1 MNRLALLL
9 AIAVVGA
16 GRLAMAAGGGNES
29 ARPDFSG
36 VWFPD
41 AKASGRWPT
50 DRPFTPAF
58 AAVRDQWM
66 KTYTPID
73 LTRDDENTSCIAYT
87 LPYVMTTITQ
97 YPFEI
102 VQTPRRIYLLTEVFG
117 QVRRIDIDATA
128 RGDQLPSRMGISR
141 GHWEGAELVVETTHI
156 LPLHTGHR
164 FPSSPAQRVVER
176 FSLADDG
183 KSPKR
188 MHVEVKVIDPL
199 VYSEPIVVRMV
210 YDPAP
215 PGEEPGEYI
224 CGQDLWDQH
233 MDGSTSRIPWR

>member
-1 MNRLALLL
+1 MKHRVLKLAFALFAVARIPL
-9 AIAVVGA
+9 AQTAD
-16 GRLAMAAGGGNES
+16 MAH
-29 ARPDFSG
+29 PDLSG

-50 DRPFTPAF
+50 ERPFT
-58 AAVRDQWM
+58 AAMAAAREQWS

-73 LTRDDENTSCIAYT
+73 LTRDDENTSCIPYT

-102 VQTPRRIYLLTEVFG
+102 VSTPKRIYQFTEVFG
-117 QVRRIDIDATA
+117 QVRRIDMDAEV

-141 GHWEGAELVVETTHI
+141 GHWEGNELVVETTHL

-164 FPSSPAQRVVER
+164 FPSSPAQRVSER
-176 FSLADDG
+176 FTLEDKGQAG
-183 KSPKR
+183 R
-188 MHVEVKVIDPL
+188 ILRVEVKVIDPL
-199 VYSEPIVVRMV
+199 VYKEPVVVRMV
-210 YDPAP
+210 YKAAP
-215 PGEEPGEYI
+215 DVELGEYI

-233 MDGSTSRIPWR
+233 RDGSASRIPWR